1 MNSTKAMERES
12 RVNTILEQEGKN
24 FRIQYQTIWKNNR
37 EVEQYIL
44 KERDSCVAMAVR
56 YQQEWDEISD
66 RDIISELEK
75 IMEENEIPEIHPDGV
90 MSKQKI
96 KEMVR
101 AKVVS
106 IRNER
111 MLKKKGI
118 TYLPFLDMAV
128 LFSVPVGKLSN
139 GELNLQINDGIIETL
154 QLSKDELLEDAIR
167 NMSNEVQ
174 IIPMRS
180 VLGEMMKGDDMPEQI
195 LEEVPMW
202 ILTNPDQSNSAAVLI
217 CPEVRKQI
225 ERLEEEQKMR
235 LAIIPSSIHECLL
248 FPLKNED
255 DLEKYAVMVN
265 EVNQTAVSP
274 EEQLTENVYYLENG
288 ELRSYR

>member
-1 MNSTKAMERES
+1 MNSTKAMGRES

-44 KERDSCVAMAVR
+44 KEGDSCVAMAVR

-75 IMEENEIPEIHPDGV
+75 LLEENEIPEIHPDGV

-111 MLKKKGI
+111 ILKKKGI

-174 IIPMRS
+174 IIPMGS

-202 ILTNPDQSNSAAVLI
+202 ILTNPDQSNGAAVLI
-217 CPEVRKQI
+217 CPEARKKI
-225 ERLEEEQKMR
+225 EALEKEQKMR

-255 DLEKYAVMVN
+255 DLERYEEMVK
-265 EVNQTAVSP
+265 EVNQATVAP
-274 EEQLTENVYYLENG
+274 EDRLTDNVYYLENG